1 MQKYETKLYNVI
13 FPIWLLIIL
22 PVTWIVVLP
31 VNFIIDL
38 LVVTLTLKF
47 MKIQNIK
54 STIKAVILKVWIFG
68 FISDWWYEHIVKA
81 VAYDPFSSIYAVL
94 WITVCIFITG
104 ILIYF
109 FNYKISFKKASLTIL
124 EKKRLALSVAIFT
137 APYLFY
143 LPTKWFY
150 RGP

>member
-68 FISDWWYEHIVKA
+68 FISDILGSIFMFLSQIIEFPNHDWWYEYIINS

-94 WITVCIFITG
+94 WITVCIFITV
-104 ILIYF
+104 
-109 FNYKISFKKASLTIL
+109 ISHPLPFSTDLQGTLPVFQIPSKKN
-124 EKKRLALSVAIFT
+124 F
-137 APYLFY
+137 
-143 LPTKWFY
+143 
-150 RGP
+150 

>member
-47 MKIQNIK
+47 MKIQKIK
-54 STIKAVILKVWIFG
+54 STIKAVILKFWIFG
-68 FISDWWYEHIVKA
+68 FISD
-81 VAYDPFSSIYAVL
+81 
-94 WITVCIFITG
+94 
-104 ILIYF
+104 IL
-109 FNYKISFKKASLTIL
+109 
-124 EKKRLALSVAIFT
+124 
-137 APYLFY
+137 
-143 LPTKWFY
+143 
-150 RGP
+150 